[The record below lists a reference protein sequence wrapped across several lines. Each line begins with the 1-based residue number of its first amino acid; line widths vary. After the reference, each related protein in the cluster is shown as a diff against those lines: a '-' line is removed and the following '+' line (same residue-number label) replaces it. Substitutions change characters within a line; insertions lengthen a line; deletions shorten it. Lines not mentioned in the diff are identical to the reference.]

1 MQEPLQ
7 EQLKSPNYLLVDFAK
22 LEAPPQTHLCFIALD
37 QFVARTSVLPKPRLV
52 VSAKYSSKHKVIL
65 CKQHRHKGIP
75 SSLLTLWA
83 LPLNQII
90 IALLYHFTML
100 VSI

>member
-7 EQLKSPNYLLVDFAK
+7 EQLKSPNFLLVDFAK

-52 VSAKYSSKHKVIL
+52 VSIK
-65 CKQHRHKGIP
+65 
-75 SSLLTLWA
+75 
-83 LPLNQII
+83 
-90 IALLYHFTML
+90 
-100 VSI
+100 